1 MTAPSSFYLLKLF
14 SVSILCRLLT
24 QNGFC
29 DVRDVTAAA
38 VVKVLPDGKSRE
50 FKVFL
55 MIGWK

>member
-24 QNGFC
+24 QHGFR
-29 DVRDVTAAA
+29 DVRDVTTVT
-38 VVKVLPDGKSRE
+38 VVKVLSDVKSRE
-50 FKVFL
+50 FTVFL